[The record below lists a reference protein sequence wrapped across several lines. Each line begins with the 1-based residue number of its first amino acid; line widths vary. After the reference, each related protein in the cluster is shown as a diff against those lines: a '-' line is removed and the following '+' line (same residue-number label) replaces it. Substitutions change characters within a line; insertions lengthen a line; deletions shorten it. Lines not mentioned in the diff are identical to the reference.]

1 MNVIANLFR
10 DIGQPD
16 TGLTP
21 AVEEIAGAVMRRH
34 ARAEGHMGKL
44 PGLSHVAAS
53 MAALPITPVALTVL
67 RALRRNDRMPTRDLA
82 DILDR
87 DTEGTR
93 KVLSRLQL
101 RGCVTDAE
109 QRNFHPAIC
118 VITDAGLDSLKSGMV
133 PAVSVAAE

>member
-1 MNVIANLFR
+1 MQIIANLFR

-16 TGLTP
+16 TGLSA
-21 AVEEIAGAVMRRH
+21 AVEEIGGAVMWRQ

-53 MAALPITPVALTVL
+53 VAAQPITPVALSVL
-67 RALRRNDRMPTRDLA
+67 RALRRNGRMPTRSLA

-109 QRNFHPAIC
+109 LRSFRPAIWI
-118 VITDAGLDSLKSGMV
+118 ITDAGREALKSGMV
-133 PAVSVAAE
+133 PAVTVAAE